1 MLHDRV
7 LVVSLVLLAG
17 CRGGDVR
24 PSASRDTP
32 RENAAPV
39 LETEQ
44 ESPRVATQTDE
55 TKELGTLTARLRG
68 RGDRALLLLHGY
80 GAPGDDLVPLGE
92 ELARSVPNLR
102 VVLPVA
108 PQTWIHGGDGLAWY
122 ERARPNVPAQ
132 IEAARA
138 ALVELLR
145 VLEETEG
152 IPPERVVYGGFSM
165 GATMSLELALS
176 GPHPAGIVVLSGNAL
191 PRFDGKWQALSGQ
204 RIFVSHGRAD
214 SILAFAQGERIASS
228 AERAGATVTFVP
240 FDGDHEIPA
249 EVRARLIVFLGE

>member
-1 MLHDRV
+1 MI
-7 LVVSLVLLAG
+7 VLLFG

-24 PSASRDTP
+24 PSASREAP
-32 RENAAPV
+32 RENAATEVEPEHPREAIEPV
-39 LETEQ
+39 TAQ
-44 ESPRVATQTDE
+44 ADE
-55 TKELGTLTARLRG
+55 TKRLGTLTARLRG

-102 VVLPVA
+102 VVLPAA

-122 ERARPNVPAQ
+122 ERARPDVPAQ
-132 IEAARA
+132 IEAARI
-138 ALVELLR
+138 ALVDLLR
-145 VLEETEG
+145 ALEETEG
-152 IPPERVVYGGFSM
+152 IPPSRVVYGGFSM

-176 GPHPAGIVVLSGNAL
+176 GPSRPAGIVALSGNAL

-204 RIFVSHGRAD
+204 RVFVSHGRAD
-214 SILAFAQGERIASS
+214 SILAFAQGQRIASS
-228 AERAGATVTFVP
+228 ATQAGATVVFVP

-249 EVRARLIVFLGE
+249 EVRERLVVFLGE